1 MMSRERARSVTSSR
15 RRGPVL
21 LAGALLLGLL
31 GLAACG
37 AGATSPGAP
46 PPTQTLPGASTAT
59 PNGTVGASTATPAA
73 TGTPGSGG
81 QSSYAYLYS
90 RVDYPLQIPV
100 GDDDT
105 VTLTLS
111 PQAVI
116 LSTGAHPGGGVT
128 TVGAPIPLPTDL
140 QDYQDIAAEA
150 AAQSTSGSEPI
161 TWQLI
166 SAPRQSLL
174 TSDHQTY
181 ADMVTFQWRVDAT
194 TAGQNAANI
203 VLSLYYV
210 YLDGSQQTG
219 TIEVTAAPIPIVAVQ
234 PTPANSTLLPFKL
247 PIAGLSGL
255 AAVIT
260 FVRFLWDIF
269 SRIDDTIGSA
279 RDAAHV
285 ATAVRAKVAS
295 GRQGRRGARDRDQR
309 ERPDNPR

>member
-1 MMSRERARSVTSSR
+1 MSRKRSRNGAARGHLALLV
-15 RRGPVL
+15 

-31 GLAACG
+31 ALAACG
-37 AGATSPGAP
+37 GTYATRPTP
-46 PPTQTLPGASTAT
+46 TPTQPTSG
-59 PNGTVGASTATPAA
+59 TATPASGTA
-73 TGTPGSGG
+73 APTGTGTPGTGG
-81 QSSYAYLYS
+81 QHSYAYLYS

-100 GDDDT
+100 GSDDT

-150 AAQSTSGSEPI
+150 AAQSANASGPI
-161 TWQLI
+161 TWQLL

-174 TSDHQTY
+174 TADHQQY
-181 ADMVTFQWRVDAT
+181 ATTVTFQWRAHAAA
-194 TAGQNAANI
+194 AGQNTARI

-210 YLDGSQQTG
+210 YRDGSQQAG
-219 TIEVTAAPIPIVAVQ
+219 TIEVTAAPIPIVTVQ
-234 PTPANSTLLPFKL
+234 PTPANSTLVPFKL

-255 AAVIT
+255 AGLIA

-269 SRIDDTIGSA
+269 TRVDDTIGSA
-279 RDAAHV
+279 RDAARV
-285 ATAVRAKVAS
+285 AGSVRKVAAS
-295 GRQGRRGARDRDQR
+295 RQSKLEQRRPRD
-309 ERPDNPR
+309 ELT

>member
-1 MMSRERARSVTSSR
+1 MSGKQACGTVARKHLWPIV
-15 RRGPVL
+15 
-21 LAGALLLGLL
+21 LAGTLLLGVLA
-31 GLAACG
+31 LAACG
-37 AGATSPGAP
+37 AGARVTIPSSPAP
-46 PPTQTLPGASTAT
+46 TAT
-59 PNGTVGASTATPAA
+59 QPVTGTATGGPGGTSTPAGTV
-73 TGTPGSGG
+73 TPGPGG
-81 QSSYAYLYS
+81 LSSYAYLYS

-100 GDDDT
+100 GSDDT

-150 AAQSTSGSEPI
+150 AAQSAAGNGPLV
-161 TWQLI
+161 WQLT

-174 TSDHQTY
+174 AADHQQY
-181 ADMVTFQWRVDAT
+181 AAAVTFQWQVHAA
-194 TAGQNAANI
+194 TAGQNVATI

-234 PTPANSTLLPFKL
+234 PTAANSMLLPFKL
-247 PIAGLSGL
+247 PIVGLSGL
-255 AAVIT
+255 AGMLAFI
-260 FVRFLWDIF
+260 RFLWDIF
-269 SRIDDTIGSA
+269 TRIDDTISPA

-285 ATAVRAKVAS
+285 AGTVRARAAARK
-295 GRQGRRGARDRDQR
+295 QGRPG
-309 ERPDNPR
+309 RPMP